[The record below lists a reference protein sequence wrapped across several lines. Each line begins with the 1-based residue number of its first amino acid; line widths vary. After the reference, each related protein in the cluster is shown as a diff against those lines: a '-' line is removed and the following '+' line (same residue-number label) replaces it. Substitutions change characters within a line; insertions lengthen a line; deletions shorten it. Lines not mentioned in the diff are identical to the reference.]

1 MLEPIHLLI
10 LGAVTM
16 LGLMVFRALRLQ
28 HDPREPPV
36 LPSKI
41 PVIGHLLGMIFEGLP
56 YWHKTANEN
65 PTHGIFT
72 LNLLFTKVYIVS
84 STEVIRLMQRNQK
97 TLTFDPVTRS
107 SIKAFSGI
115 DDERTLRL
123 IIGEALDRMN
133 LIMMRN
139 VKTYFDELQDTP
151 SLDLYRW
158 VRNMITVASTRATYG
173 PLNNPYNDPEVADG
187 FWDFENN
194 LNTLLSNFLQ
204 WLTARKAWKGRR
216 KVTRAFY
223 AYYKKHGIEE
233 GSALAKM
240 RYNKS
245 MKQGM
250 SLEDFS
256 KLEAPVLL
264 AFLSSTVPA
273 VFWAIF
279 ELFSNP
285 QLLAEFRSEIELNAL
300 SISEDGTHTINIT
313 AVKEH
318 CPFALSFL
326 QEVLR
331 FRTTTITLRHI
342 IEDTMLASAIGKRA
356 DVWGDSAGVFDPR
369 RFLKADPS
377 KANSKEPRRTG
388 GFTAFGLAPV
398 ICPGRHFASTEVLGV
413 AAMMA
418 LRYDINPVG
427 GIWKAPSINTGALS
441 SSMSPVK
448 GEFLVNVKP
457 REKYEGAKWMFH
469 FEAGQGQSALNVG

>member
-1 MLEPIHLLI
+1 
-10 LGAVTM
+10 
-16 LGLMVFRALRLQ
+16 
-28 HDPREPPV
+28 
-36 LPSKI
+36 
-41 PVIGHLLGMIFEGLP
+41 
-56 YWHKTANEN
+56 
-65 PTHGIFT
+65 
-72 LNLLFTKVYIVS
+72 LNS
-84 STEVIRLMQRNQK
+84 
-97 TLTFDPVTRS
+97 
-107 SIKAFSGI
+107 
-115 DDERTLRL
+115 
-123 IIGEALDRMN
+123 
-133 LIMMRN
+133 
-139 VKTYFDELQDTP
+139 
-151 SLDLYRW
+151 
-158 VRNMITVASTRATYG
+158 
-173 PLNNPYNDPEVADG
+173 
-187 FWDFENN
+187 
-194 LNTLLSNFLQ
+194 LLSNFLQ

-216 KVTRAFY
+216 KVSRAFY

-233 GSALAKM
+233 GSELAKM

-250 SLEDFS
+250 CLEDFS

-285 QLLAEFRSEIELNAL
+285 QLLAEFRSEIKFNAV

-313 AVKEH
+313 ALKKH

-342 IEDTMLASAIGKRA
+342 IEDTMLGDKYLLKKGGLVSIPANAIGKRA

-369 RFLKADPS
+369 RFLKADPA

-388 GFTAFGLAPV
+388 GFTAFGIAPV

-427 GIWKAPSINTGALS
+427 GIWKAPSINTGAIS

-448 GEFLVNVKP
+448 GEFPVNVKP
-457 REKYEGAKWMFH
+457 REEYEGAKWTFL
-469 FEAGQGQSALNVG
+469 FEEGQGQFTLNVG